1 MVLKHFNTGIVTM
14 EGLDFHLTN
23 HLASR
28 DLLRRSAE
36 IEFEAKPFIQDP
48 INSTREIDLVSNVK
62 SVTVALNLW
71 RIRSDSGVA

>member
-14 EGLDFHLTN
+14 EGLDFLLTN

-28 DLLRRSAE
+28 DLLRSAE

-48 INSTREIDLVSNVK
+48 INCHS
-62 SVTVALNLW
+62 
-71 RIRSDSGVA
+71 